1 MAVSGAK
8 ICRFGSCSDTYRNIT
23 QVLPKLICAD
33 DITTPPPMQTKALT
47 SPRTEQDLP
56 LRTGVDPWSRDSQ

>member
-33 DITTPPPMQTKALT
+33 DITPPRPHADKGPHLFQN
-47 SPRTEQDLP
+47 
-56 LRTGVDPWSRDSQ
+56 RTGPPTQDRC